1 MGQQQLLLLVL
12 SAIIVGVSIVIG
24 INMFSSSAVQAN
36 QDAVLQD
43 CLHIAGRA
51 QEWLRKPEALGG
63 GGGTF
68 TGGGGLYFASI
79 NLDCTTVN
87 VSDPFTFEVLEDSLL
102 TILGIGTEGSPLEVR
117 VTVSRS
123 RIVSTV
129 YTQ

>member
-24 INMFSSSAVQAN
+24 INMFASSAVQAN

-87 VSDPFTFEVLEDSLL
+87 VSQDFTWTIEDSLL
-102 TILGIGTEGSPLEVR
+102 TILGTGTEGSPLT
-117 VTVSRS
+117 VTVAVSRS

>member
-24 INMFSSSAVQAN
+24 INMFASSAVQAN

-63 GGGTF
+63 GGGLF
-68 TGGGGLYFASI
+68 TGGGGLFFASI

-87 VSDPFTFEVLEDSLL
+87 VSDDFTWIITDSLL
-102 TILGIGTEGSPLEVR
+102 TILGIGTEGSPLT
-117 VTVSRS
+117 VTVAVSRS
-123 RIVSTV
+123 RIVSTA